1 MPKMNIKKYKTVGEY
16 FSSLSGERQKRLEE
30 LRVTI
35 KKAAPDS
42 EEVISYNMPAF
53 KYKGMLV
60 YYMAHKNHIGFYPGN
75 KAVNEVFKDDLTNY
89 KTSKGTIQLPFDKPI
104 PKRLVK
110 NIVKF
115 RVKENLERARVKKKT
130 K

>member
-1 MPKMNIKKYKTVGEY
+1 MPKMNTKKYKTVDEY
-16 FSSLSGERQKRLEE
+16 FSSLSREKKNLLEE
-30 LRVTI
+30 LRAII

-53 KYKGMLV
+53 KYYGMLV
-60 YYMAHKNHIGFYPGN
+60 FYTAHKNHIGFYPGSSVVN
-75 KAVNEVFKDDLTNY
+75 DLYKDELKAY

-115 RVKENLERARVKKKT
+115 RVKENRERYLMKKK
-130 K
+130 